1 MKIEGQFAFAG
12 IAPLAVWG
20 FLTDANRI
28 GQCLPGCDKLVQSGD
43 GSYEMENQPAAGL
56 ALARAIAVCS
66 YKSAEL
72 FRERFARQPDRSGE
86 DPCGSFDGRYDVA
99 GYLDYQGT
107 RFTCRF
113 DANSY
118 LVLSKAMDTFDLG
131 RGYES
136 EDAALRRIQAR
147 VLLVGISSDWLF
159 PATDI
164 LVLNEQM
171 QRAGV
176 DARYRE
182 LASSHGHDGFLAD
195 AELLAPLVN
204 PHLVEN
210 YEADLA
216 SLLTV
221 A

>member
-1 MKIEGQFAFAG
+1 MAS
-12 IAPLAVWG
+12 
-20 FLTDANRI
+20 
-28 GQCLPGCDKLVQSGD
+28 KLMVTNMASG
-43 GSYEMENQPAAGL
+43 
-56 ALARAIAVCS
+56 
-66 YKSAEL
+66 
-72 FRERFARQPDRSGE
+72 RE
-86 DPCGSFDGRYDVA
+86 Y
-99 GYLDYQGT
+99 
-107 RFTCRF
+107 
-113 DANSY
+113 
-118 LVLSKAMDTFDLG
+118 TFDLG

-176 DARYRE
+176 DASYRE

-216 SLLTV
+216 SLQTV